1 MIHIEPGLYLRVQQ
15 LSERAPPLPL
25 QSGFSLDVAY
35 RALGIYSP
43 SETGEC
49 YFILAN
55 DRDETWFISNRHFCA
70 VGLFPERTNLRF
82 SLWTPAG
89 ATAHSKWASQIRLS
103 LRVRPR
109 RSINRGGQHG

>member
-55 DRDETWFISNRHFCA
+55 DHDETWFISNRHFRV
-70 VGLFPERTNLRF
+70 VGVFPERRNLRF
-82 SLWTPAG
+82 SLSAPASG
-89 ATAHSKWASQIRLS
+89 ATARIAGG
-103 LRVRPR
+103 PR
-109 RSINRGGQHG
+109 NAANAAFSSAALD